1 MSVHLTS
8 VKSTETS
15 ATYHTQLTHHI
26 NLHTPLPCVMQQASW
41 PWFSN

>member
-15 ATYHTQLTHHI
+15 ETCHTQFMHHI
-26 NLHTPLPCVMQQASW
+26 NLHTPLPCVMC
-41 PWFSN
+41 

>member
-15 ATYHTQLTHHI
+15 ATYHTQLMHHI
-26 NLHTPLPCVMQQASW
+26 NLHTPLPCVMC
-41 PWFSN
+41 

>member
-15 ATYHTQLTHHI
+15 ATHHTQLMHHI
-26 NLHTPLPCVMQQASW
+26 NLHTPLPCVMC
-41 PWFSN
+41 